1 MHQFKRWIIELKHW
15 LKEAKLI
22 FIGVFVILLAV
33 FFGFVVWP
41 TEKSIRIIGY
51 VLQLIGMI
59 VAVKGLFMVRSH
71 FGHPSL
77 GIMCLRWLKR
87 FPKWKVEA
95 HISVPTAYSVM
106 TALDPHVEAWAP
118 DNPESTLEHRLNA
131 VIKNLGQL
139 RADQG
144 SQKKLINSLATEHQ
158 EHEKK
163 TAKERVEI
171 QEKIQKN
178 LESLH
183 TGYLVTS
190 LLGLVWLLVGITM
203 STLAL
208 ELSM

>member
-1 MHQFKRWIIELKHW
+1 
-15 LKEAKLI
+15 
-22 FIGVFVILLAV
+22 
-33 FFGFVVWP
+33 
-41 TEKSIRIIGY
+41 
-51 VLQLIGMI
+51 
-59 VAVKGLFMVRSH
+59 
-71 FGHPSL
+71 
-77 GIMCLRWLKR
+77 
-87 FPKWKVEA
+87 
-95 HISVPTAYSVM
+95 
-106 TALDPHVEAWAP
+106 
-118 DNPESTLEHRLNA
+118 
-131 VIKNLGQL
+131 
-139 RADQG
+139 
-144 SQKKLINSLATEHQ
+144 LINSLATEHQ